1 MEIRELIGDIVLTIV
16 MVVSTIVLVMR
27 FWQDLIIAVA
37 ATFMMLSLGGLLIS
51 LGMKIVSLDKS
62 VAQRERTM
70 RVNMEEMGKD
80 NGAPNTTIRSVTSR
94 RSSTGSPGGCTGEP
108 DRHLNGLSP
117 SHDQVA
123 WALLSEISWQTVK
136 RR

>member
-51 LGMKIVSLDKS
+51 LGMKIVSLEKS

-70 RVNMEEMGKD
+70 RVNMEEMGKTMSARYD
-80 NGAPNTTIRSVTSR
+80 NTVSHIEEIVDGLSR
-94 RSSTGSPGGCTGEP
+94 RMY
-108 DRHLNGLSP
+108 R
-117 SHDQVA
+117 
-123 WALLSEISWQTVK
+123 
-136 RR
+136 

>member
-16 MVVSTIVLVMR
+16 MVVSTVVLVMR

-51 LGMKIVSLDKS
+51 LGMKIVSLEES

-70 RVNMEEMGKD
+70 RVNMEEMGKMMSAKYD
-80 NGAPNTTIRSVTSR
+80 NTVSHIEEIVDGLSR
-94 RSSTGSPGGCTGEP
+94 RMY
-108 DRHLNGLSP
+108 R
-117 SHDQVA
+117 
-123 WALLSEISWQTVK
+123 
-136 RR
+136 

>member
-16 MVVSTIVLVMR
+16 MVVSTVVLVMR

-51 LGMKIVSLDKS
+51 LGMKVVSLEKS

-70 RVNMEEMGKD
+70 RVNMEEMGKTMSAKYD
-80 NGAPNTTIRSVTSR
+80 NTVNHIEGVVDGLSR
-94 RSSTGSPGGCTGEP
+94 RMY
-108 DRHLNGLSP
+108 R
-117 SHDQVA
+117 
-123 WALLSEISWQTVK
+123 
-136 RR
+136 

>member
-27 FWQDLIIAVA
+27 FWQDLTIAVA

-51 LGMKIVSLDKS
+51 LGMKVTSLEAS

-70 RVNMEEMGKD
+70 RVNMEEMGRTMNARYD
-80 NGAPNTTIRSVTSR
+80 NTVNHIEEIVDGLSR
-94 RSSTGSPGGCTGEP
+94 RMY
-108 DRHLNGLSP
+108 R
-117 SHDQVA
+117 
-123 WALLSEISWQTVK
+123 
-136 RR
+136 

>member
-51 LGMKIVSLDKS
+51 LGMKIMSLEKS

-70 RVNMEEMGKD
+70 RVNMEEMGKTMSTRYD
-80 NGAPNTTIRSVTSR
+80 NTVSHIEEIVDGLSR
-94 RSSTGSPGGCTGEP
+94 RMY
-108 DRHLNGLSP
+108 R
-117 SHDQVA
+117 
-123 WALLSEISWQTVK
+123 
-136 RR
+136 

>member
-51 LGMKIVSLDKS
+51 LGMKIMSLEKS

-70 RVNMEEMGKD
+70 RVNMEEMGRTMSTRYD
-80 NGAPNTTIRSVTSR
+80 NTVSHIEEIVDGLSR
-94 RSSTGSPGGCTGEP
+94 RMY
-108 DRHLNGLSP
+108 R
-117 SHDQVA
+117 
-123 WALLSEISWQTVK
+123 
-136 RR
+136 

>member
-70 RVNMEEMGKD
+70 RVNMEEMGKTMSTKYD
-80 NGAPNTTIRSVTSR
+80 NTVSHIEEIVDGLSR
-94 RSSTGSPGGCTGEP
+94 RMY
-108 DRHLNGLSP
+108 R
-117 SHDQVA
+117 
-123 WALLSEISWQTVK
+123 
-136 RR
+136 